1 MDELRLGVVEAHF
14 ADIVWQHEPLTSG
27 ELVRLC
33 QQELEWKKSTTYT
46 VLRKLC
52 DRGIFRNEG
61 GQVTSRLSRDEF
73 YAAQSRQFVEQT
85 FDGSLPAF
93 LAAFTGG
100 RALTD
105 KEVAEIQRLIDTRK
119 EG

>member
-1 MDELRLGVVEAHF
+1 MDDLRLGVVEARF
-14 ADIVWQHEPLTSG
+14 ADIVWQHAPLTSG

-33 QQELEWKKSTTYT
+33 RQELEWKKSTTYT

-52 DRGIFRNEG
+52 DRGIFQNEG
-61 GQVTSRLSRDEF
+61 GQVTARISRDNF
-73 YAAQSRQFVEQT
+73 YAAQSRRFVEQT

-100 RALTD
+100 RALSD
-105 KEVAEIQRLIDTRK
+105 KEIAEIQRIIDAHK

>member
-1 MDELRLGVVEAHF
+1 MDDLRLGVVEARF
-14 ADIVWQHEPLTSG
+14 ADIVWAHAPIASG

-33 QQELEWKKSTTYT
+33 GQELEWKKSTTYT

-52 DRGIFRNEG
+52 DRGIFQNEG
-61 GQVTSRLSRDEF
+61 GVVSALLTRDAF
-73 YAAQSRQFVEQT
+73 YAAQSRRFVEQT

-105 KEVAEIQRLIDTRK
+105 KEIAEIQQLIDAHK

>member
-1 MDELRLGVVEAHF
+1 MDDLRLGVVEARF
-14 ADIVWQHEPLTSG
+14 ADIVWRHAPLASG

-33 QQELEWKKSTTYT
+33 LQELEWKKSTTYT

-52 DRGIFRNEG
+52 DRGIFQNDG
-61 GQVTSRLSRDEF
+61 GQVTARISREEF
-73 YAAQSRQFVEQT
+73 YAAQSRRFVEQT

-105 KEVAEIQRLIDTRK
+105 KEVAEIQRIIDAQK

>member
-1 MDELRLGVVEAHF
+1 MNDLRLGVVEARF
-14 ADIVWQHEPLTSG
+14 ADIVWRHAPLSSG

-33 QQELEWKKSTTYT
+33 RQELEWKKSTTYT

-52 DRGIFRNEG
+52 DRGIFQNEG
-61 GQVTSRLSRDEF
+61 GQVTARISRDDF
-73 YAAQSRQFVEQT
+73 YAAQSRRFVEQT

-100 RALTD
+100 RALSD
-105 KEVAEIQRLIDTRK
+105 KEIADIQRIIDDHR
-119 EG
+119 G

>member
-1 MDELRLGVVEAHF
+1 MADWRLGVVEAKF
-14 ADIVWQHEPLTSG
+14 ADIVWRHAPLPSG

-52 DRGIFRNEG
+52 DRGLFRNDG
-61 GQVTSRLSRDEF
+61 GVVSVRISRADF

-105 KEVAEIQRLIDTRK
+105 KEIADIQRLIDTHK